1 MPPTTV
7 NKGSSWLRRIA
18 WLVGIW
24 AASVG
29 ILAIVAYALRLLMNM
44 AGMTTGSS

>member
-1 MPPTTV
+1 MSRTTV
-7 NKGSSWLRRIA
+7 NKESGWLRRIA

-24 AASVG
+24 VASVG
-29 ILAIVAYALRLLMNM
+29 ILAIVAYALRMLMNL